1 VSDAFNPYVSSKRR
15 AWTALVLG
23 VAGVVTM
30 PAAVI
35 LAHRSHSFAILDA
48 SYAVPLAFV
57 LGLLATGMATRAKRN
72 LAWLGL
78 DEGGT
83 GVASVAV
90 VLGVL
95 ALSLALMAAL
105 SVGFYEGLKYYQ
117 HHH

>member
-1 VSDAFNPYVSSKRR
+1 VSGAFDPYASSKRR

-23 VAGVVTM
+23 AAGVATM

-35 LAHRSHSFAILDA
+35 LAHRSHTFAILDA

-57 LGLLATGMATRAKRN
+57 LGVLATVMATRAKRN
-72 LAWLGL
+72 LAWLQI

-83 GVASVAV
+83 GVASAAV

-95 ALSLALMAAL
+95 ALSLALMGAL
-105 SVGFYEGLKYYQ
+105 SVGFYEGLRYYQ

>member
-1 VSDAFNPYVSSKRR
+1 VSDAFSPYVSSKRR

-23 VAGVVTM
+23 AAGVATM
-30 PAAVI
+30 PAAVV
-35 LAHRSHSFAILDA
+35 LAHQSHTYAILDA

-57 LGLLATGMATRAKRN
+57 LGVLATGMATRAKRN

-78 DEGGT
+78 DEGGP